1 MARKREEWIF
11 IESTCPDSDAL
22 FTELSWMFSVQTA
35 DKPER
40 WLLPSISHPDPS
52 FRSIFCP
59 DPFQEW
65 FPGLTFTQHPLA
77 VLHKQHRQKSLL
89 RSNLC
94 ANSHLLYAP
103 YLKHLYTI
111 SSAQG
116 FTFLHLTSCF
126 TLLQL
131 LDTQCWCRFASPSLS
146 VTAPDCMYSLLTL
159 WAEKIRL

>member
-1 MARKREEWIF
+1 MNFLLKAPALTVMPFSLSFHECFLYRLLTSLRGGSCLAFHIQ
-11 IESTCPDSDAL
+11 TPASDP
-22 FTELSWMFSVQTA
+22 F
-35 DKPER
+35 
-40 WLLPSISHPDPS
+40 
-52 FRSIFCP
+52 FCP

-94 ANSHLLYAP
+94 ANSHLLYTP

-131 LDTQCWCRFASPSLS
+131 LDTQCWCRSASPSLS

-159 WAEKIRL
+159 WDEKIRL